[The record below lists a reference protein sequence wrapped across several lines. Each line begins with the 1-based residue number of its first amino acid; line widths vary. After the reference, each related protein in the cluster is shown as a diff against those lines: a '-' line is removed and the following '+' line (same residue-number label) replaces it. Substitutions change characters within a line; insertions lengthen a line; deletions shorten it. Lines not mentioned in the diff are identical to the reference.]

1 MMNSFISKYLMDG
14 EHGFLKELLGLTY
27 LKMMVQKLLI
37 KYGILNFISTIVA
50 LIGMDTPTIT
60 ETESFVSIT
69 VCAVLIN
76 LIQLEIPLT
85 TFVETQSATATGS

>member
-1 MMNSFISKYLMDG
+1 MEG
-14 EHGFLKELLGLTY
+14 ERRLLKELLGLTF

-37 KYGILNFISTIVA
+37 MKLGILNIHSTSVA

-60 ETESFVSIT
+60 ATESFVSVT

-76 LIQLEIPLT
+76 LIQLEIPLA
-85 TFVETQSATATGS
+85 TFVETQSATATG